1 MSTPNSFTNTLQSKE
16 YVKLIAEKRK
26 IAKQIKNMVLEKGGT
41 LSDQISEE
49 MSSEE
54 IQKFVEKQKLFTGD
68 PELIKK
74 QQEYFKVVAEIDYL
88 TLDKKDSEKKD
99 WMLKYPNDL
108 GDVPYKKNF
117 IIITFYE
124 YQVDLRTNNKLEKIV
139 NPKIMIPI
147 SSRLLYSS
155 IQLDYSNEALG
166 QFNNVLFE
174 NARDYGATISGIGAA
189 IGNSYQEGSAANM
202 TEGFLMSQLLRTDLK
217 AVRAGYHGSGLAYN
231 ENITAKFLADQPKT
245 RTFFPS
251 WTFVPKNR
259 RDALVLS
266 DILRAIKRNT
276 LPTTMNE
283 NVDAKL
289 NYNNNFRYPRIVKLQ
304 LFIDGKEYKKAGFLP
319 MSIQRYE
326 ISNNDKT
333 ASSISDNVPLSVDE
347 GDLFNTETTLNL
359 TLKELNVFTRDH
371 VDDVFKVK

>member
-1 MSTPNSFTNTLQSKE
+1 MPHDYTNPSKE
-16 YVKLIAEKRK
+16 YIRLVIEKREK
-26 IAKQIKNMVLEKGGT
+26 EKELKNLIQEKGSS
-41 LSDQISEE
+41 LSDQISEGMTQE
-49 MSSEE
+49 QIE
-54 IQKFVEKQKLFTGD
+54 KFVQKQKLFSGD
-68 PELIKK
+68 SKILEK
-74 QQEYFKVVAEIDYL
+74 QQEYFKVIAEIDYV
-88 TLDKKDSEKKD
+88 TSDKKDSEKKD

-108 GDVPYKKNF
+108 GEVPYKQNY

-124 YQVDLRTNNKLEKIV
+124 YQVDIRTNEKLEKIV

-174 NARDYGATISGIGAA
+174 NAREYGATSGGIGAA
-189 IGNSYQEGSAANM
+189 IGNSYEEGSAANM

-259 RDALVLS
+259 KDALVLS

-304 LFIDGKEYKKAGFLP
+304 LFIDGKEYQKTKFLP

-326 ISNNDKT
+326 ISNNDKS
-333 ASSISDNVPLSVDE
+333 ASSISDNIPLSVDE
-347 GDLFNTETTLNL
+347 GELFNTETTLNI
-359 TLKELNVFTRDH
+359 TLKELSVFTRDH
-371 VDDVFKVK
+371 VDDVFKVN

>member
-1 MSTPNSFTNTLQSKE
+1 MPHDYTNPLQSKE
-16 YVKLIAEKRK
+16 YIRLVIEKREK
-26 IAKQIKNMVLEKGGT
+26 EKEFKNLIQEKGSS
-41 LSDQISEE
+41 LSDQISEG
-49 MSSEE
+49 MTEE
-54 IQKFVEKQKLFTGD
+54 QIEKFVQKQKIFSGD
-68 PELIKK
+68 SKLLEK
-74 QQEYFKVVAEIDYL
+74 QQEYFKIIAEIDYI
-88 TLDKKDSEKKD
+88 TSDKKDSEKKD

-108 GDVPYKKNF
+108 GEVPYKQNY

-124 YQVDLRTNNKLEKIV
+124 YQVDLRTNEKLEKIV

-174 NARDYGATISGIGAA
+174 NAREYGATSRGIGAA

-202 TEGFLMSQLLRTDLK
+202 TEGFLMSQLLRTDLR

-259 RDALVLS
+259 KDALVLS
-266 DILRAIKRNT
+266 DILRAIKRNS

-304 LFIDGKEYKKAGFLP
+304 LFIDGKEYQKTKFLP
-319 MSIQRYE
+319 MSIQRFE
-326 ISNNDKT
+326 ISNNDKS
-333 ASSISDNVPLSVDE
+333 ASSVSDNVPLSVDE
-347 GDLFNTETTLNL
+347 GELFNTETTLNL
-359 TLKELNVFTRDH
+359 TLKELSVFTRNH
-371 VDDVFKVK
+371 VDDVFKVN